1 MDKDGEI
8 TVGIDAYYDQSTVL
22 LAQDQDVLLPAWR
35 QLATAISSSNKSGI
49 ITLCVRHIELG
60 KEVLDMLLNGPLKK
74 LILTNNNLFESGG
87 VSDFVSVLEAN
98 SSLESLSMFQ
108 NLIKREEDA
117 QSLVNAVINHPKLD
131 FIMLDR
137 CDLGCNESV
146 MKSIVPLLGSL
157 DKISLDGNQ
166 IGS

>member
-74 LILTNNNLFESGG
+74 L
-87 VSDFVSVLEAN
+87 
-98 SSLESLSMFQ
+98 
-108 NLIKREEDA
+108 
-117 QSLVNAVINHPKLD
+117 LVNAVINHPKLD

-137 CDLGCNESV
+137 CDLGCNDSV